1 VLLGVGLVWA
11 NPIGSNPRR
20 EAREARREIA
30 ATRDRSAVPSAQADL
45 PAGIEDPRVADAY
58 VALLGGIDAGETAGS
73 VDGSA
78 AAAFRVA
85 ADEIADAYRAESASG
100 VDAAVTAFA
109 EELSRRL
116 ASGGLEAEAVPA
128 IRAELG
134 DVVIAMVAA
143 LPTSTV
149 TGATARDP
157 RRHRSRR
164 PEARRPT
171 REDRARAR
179 AVHRR
184 TRTRAATTTDRVGI
198 RA

>member
-1 VLLGVGLVWA
+1 M
-11 NPIGSNPRR
+11 
-20 EAREARREIA
+20 
-30 ATRDRSAVPSAQADL
+30 
-45 PAGIEDPRVADAY
+45 
-58 VALLGGIDAGETAGS
+58 
-73 VDGSA
+73 
-78 AAAFRVA
+78 RVA

-149 TGATARDP
+149 TGAP
-157 RRHRSRR
+157 RRG
-164 PEARRPT
+164 T
-171 REDRARAR
+171 RGG
-179 AVHRR
+179 
-184 TRTRAATTTDRVGI
+184 TGRVVRKREG
-198 RA
+198 RQGRQGAGEGGPPPHSNAGGNDD